1 MSFSYYTNTGSQSL
15 ARPLSAPILDEAFQ
29 AHGQSG
35 HRFVRKTFTRPTYCH
50 HCTDMLWGFTNQGFM
65 CDVCNFVTHDRCMI
79 FVTIPCVSIATTLVK
94 IPVAHTWSGL
104 SFSFRKK
111 FCSVCRR
118 RLEDIPAF
126 RCQVCDYYVHEAC
139 QDFSVT
145 DCKQSATYVPFLEK
159 RAVKQDHHWREGN
172 FSASSK
178 CVSCKHSCGSGECLA
193 SLKCSWCAQ
202 SSHTNCSQ
210 LLPKECHYGYLHR
223 VSLPP
228 FCVSF
233 PDVGL
238 WGPYADTQ
246 AELHNNLK
254 GDFSS
259 NEDDGIVSDVSC
271 TSSMDQI
278 NETFP
283 INDTDPENTSIK
295 VYDGNLTS
303 PRASKSVTVP
313 RNAKISKVLDE
324 TLKSFHINDDPDNY
338 YLAKAVDEHSERP
351 LDPEEIPVQF
361 PEKES
366 KPLIFL
372 RIKSA
377 DKRKGYIRIY
387 AGTEI
392 DVPVLFKTL
401 PVIAS
406 TSVSDIISVAMKKFG
421 IWNQNQED
429 YALTEVH
436 LIKGVQERVM
446 EAHECPWKTL
456 MDIRKQSIR
465 DMKLTRFY
473 LRRRNSPLGPV
484 TMCIGDLPTSMDR
497 SRYEIMLNSVLGELS
512 ESCEFKNIYP
522 TYGMVFVRMPGVDVA
537 AKALTKLKRTPID
550 GKTAFVKIL
559 PSMHPEV
566 LPPESDPLLVFVNC
580 KSGGGQGDDILSAFQ
595 RLLNPHQVYNLM
607 DGGPLPGLYAFKDL
621 PRFRIL
627 ICGGDGTVGWVLS
640 CLDDVS
646 TALTYKKPPSA
657 IVPLGTGNDM
667 SRVLQ
672 WGSGYSSGDT
682 PLSLLIAVDH
692 AEVVHLD
699 RWFVMFDSV
708 DSLSDMK
715 SNVSA
720 IGLTSGREEEP
731 NMFVMNNY
739 LGIGIDADLCLDFHL
754 RREEAPEKFTS
765 RLRNK
770 GVYFRVGLRKMAN
783 KTKWVFSEEVEI
795 EVDGEKLQLP
805 TLEGIVILNIGSW
818 AAGADLWGPD
828 KDDEFR
834 PSSYCDCLV
843 EVVGL
848 TGVMQMGQIQSGIRS
863 GVRLA
868 QGAQINIK
876 LKCEIP
882 VQIDGEPW
890 MQSPGN
896 VIIRPA
902 LMQTAMLQKR
912 RVKSKE
918 MHERAITARPTTAPG
933 SRSVFYAD
941 ST

>member
-1 MSFSYYTNTGSQSL
+1 MSFSYYTNTSSQSL

-145 DCKQSATYVPFLEK
+145 DCKQSATYVPFLGK

-233 PDVGL
+233 PDKTPKPRHFHTFSERGV
-238 WGPYADTQ
+238 Q
-246 AELHNNLK
+246 K
-254 GDFSS
+254 GFSRFYR
-259 NEDDGIVSDVSC
+259 
-271 TSSMDQI
+271 MKK
-278 NETFP
+278 
-283 INDTDPENTSIK
+283 IK

-338 YLAKAVDEHSERP
+338 YLAKAVDERKP

-497 SRYEIMLNSVLGELS
+497 SKYEIMLNGVLGERMLS
-512 ESCEFKNIYP
+512 SKFLFEIGSHSIIHKNPDGYE
-522 TYGMVFVRMPGVDVA
+522 GVT
-537 AKALTKLKRTPID
+537 ALTKLRRTPID

-720 IGLTSGREEEP
+720 IGLTAGREEEP

-902 LMQTAMLQKR
+902 LMQVTIATSCHTRTCNL
-912 RVKSKE
+912 
-918 MHERAITARPTTAPG
+918 
-933 SRSVFYAD
+933 
-941 ST
+941 